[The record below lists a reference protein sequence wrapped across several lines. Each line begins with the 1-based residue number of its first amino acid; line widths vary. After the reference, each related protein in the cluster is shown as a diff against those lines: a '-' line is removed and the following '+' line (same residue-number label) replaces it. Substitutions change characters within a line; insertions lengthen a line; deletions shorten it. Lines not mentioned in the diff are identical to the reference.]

1 MTTVTDFDSAQDNLA
16 ASLPGYE
23 RREKQA
29 SLAHKVESQI
39 RGDGAS
45 RHALLQASTG
55 TGKSLAY
62 LIPAILSG
70 KKVVVSTATKALQDQ
85 IANKDLPF
93 LAEHLG
99 VDFTHSILKGRSNYL
114 CQAELARLDDDDP
127 ALAAKV
133 TAKLAEISDNG
144 VFAPGFYAEETDL
157 DVTPVEFRKLTIGSG
172 DCPGKSQC
180 PFGETCF
187 SEFAKK
193 DAKTLRS
200 SSSTTL
206 SSAPTC
212 GSMRSPEARLRC
224 SVTTKCSSWTRRTN

>member
-1 MTTVTDFDSAQDNLA
+1 MTTDTVVDFDSAQDNLA

-99 VDFTHSILKGRSNYL
+99 VSFTHSILKGRSNYL
-114 CQAELARLDDDDP
+114 CQAELARLGEDDP
-127 ALAAKV
+127 ALAAKI
-133 TAKLAEISDNG
+133 TRKLDELSTDGHGQSFPAG
-144 VFAPGFYAEETDL
+144 LYAEETDL
-157 DVTPVEFRKLTIGSG
+157 DVTPVEFRPASASSPRQTPRL
-172 DCPGKSQC
+172 
-180 PFGETCF
+180 
-187 SEFAKK
+187 
-193 DAKTLRS
+193 LRWLW
-200 SSSTTL
+200 STTL
-206 SSAPTC
+206 SSAPTS
-212 GSMRSPEARLRC
+212 GSMRSRAARLRC
-224 SVTTKCSSWTRRTN
+224 SVTTRCSSWTRRTN